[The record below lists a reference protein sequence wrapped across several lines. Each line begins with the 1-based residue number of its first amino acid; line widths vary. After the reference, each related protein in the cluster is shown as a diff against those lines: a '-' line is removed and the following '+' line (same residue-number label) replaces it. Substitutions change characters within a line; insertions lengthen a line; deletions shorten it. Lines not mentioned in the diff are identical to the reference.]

1 MSAPFTKVDRSRL
14 PGEGAPRRLV
24 FPAIEKSTSPGGL
37 RIWTVRHDA
46 VPVVTMALLIRR
58 GAADD
63 PPGRDG
69 LAAIAVDMLDEGTG
83 SLSAI
88 DFHDSVARLG
98 AQLDSDIG
106 SDATLLSMT
115 AMSRFAGPCLT
126 LLADM
131 VVRPSL
137 REEDFARVRQLRLHR
152 LRQLRDLPRLVADR
166 AFARLLYGDHPYGHM
181 PLGRES
187 TLAALTVD
195 DVRAF
200 HRAVLQP
207 SDATL
212 VVVGDC
218 AHDVIDPMATE
229 AFEGWSCANGFDRVS
244 DPALRPPLPPRL
256 NLVPRPSAPQ
266 SELRIGHVA
275 VAMSTP
281 DYHALVA
288 ANMVLGGQFV
298 SRINWNLRE
307 TKGFTYG
314 AQTAFDFRR
323 LPGPFTLQASVHTA
337 ATAAAISESVAE
349 IAGIRGPRPVTADEL
364 ALGVAALTRG
374 YARNFETAEQVTR
387 AVTQIALHDLPD
399 DHFARFVPAIER
411 VTVDDVTR
419 AAATHL
425 DPSRLTTL
433 VVGDHE
439 KVAED
444 LERLGSG
451 RLNVLSAEA
460 V

>member
-1 MSAPFTKVDRSRL
+1 M
-14 PGEGAPRRLV
+14 
-24 FPAIEKSTSPGGL
+24 
-37 RIWTVRHDA
+37 
-46 VPVVTMALLIRR
+46 MLLIRC

-83 SLSAI
+83 SMSAI
-88 DFHDSVARLG
+88 DFHDSIARLG

-106 SDATLLSMT
+106 CDATLISMT

-137 REEDFARVRQLRLHR
+137 REDDFARVRQLRLHR

-181 PLGRES
+181 PLGHEAA
-187 TLAALTVD
+187 LAGLTVD
-195 DVRAF
+195 DVRDF
-200 HRAVLQP
+200 HRSVLQR

-218 AHDVIDPMATE
+218 AHDVIDVTATE
-229 AFEGWSCANGFDRVS
+229 AFAGWSCANGVDRVLG
-244 DPALRPPLPPRL
+244 PAPPELPPRL
-256 NLVPRPSAPQ
+256 SIVPRPAAPQ

-275 VAMSTP
+275 VARSTL

-288 ANMVLGGQFV
+288 ANTVLGGQFV

-307 TKGFTYG
+307 RKGFTYG
-314 AQTAFDFRR
+314 AQTSFDFRR
-323 LPGPFTLQASVHTA
+323 RPGPFTLQTSVHTT
-337 ATAAAISESVAE
+337 ATAAAISESIAE
-349 IAGIRGPRPVTADEL
+349 IAGITGPRPVTPDEL

-374 YARNFETAEQVTR
+374 YARNFETAEQVAR
-387 AVTQIALHDLPD
+387 AVAQIALHDLPD
-399 DHFARFVPAIER
+399 DHFAQFVPAIER
-411 VTVDDVTR
+411 VTVDEVTR
-419 AAATHL
+419 AASTHL
-425 DPSRLTTL
+425 DPARLTTL

-444 LERLGSG
+444 LEQLGLG
-451 RLNVLSAEA
+451 PLNVLKAEA

>member
-1 MSAPFTKVDRSRL
+1 
-14 PGEGAPRRLV
+14 V
-24 FPAIEKSTSPGGL
+24 FPTIEKSTAPGGL
-37 RIWTVRHDA
+37 RIWSVRHDA
-46 VPVVTMALLIRR
+46 IPVVTITLLIRR

-83 SLSAI
+83 SMSAI
-88 DFHDSVARLG
+88 DFHESVARLG

-115 AMSRFAGPCLT
+115 AMSRFTRPCLA

-181 PLGRES
+181 PLGHEAA
-187 TLAALTVD
+187 LAGLTVD
-195 DVRAF
+195 DVRDF
-200 HRAVLQP
+200 HRSVLQR

-212 VVVGDC
+212 IVVGDC
-218 AHDVIDPMATE
+218 AHEVIELMATE
-229 AFEGWSCANGFDRVS
+229 AFAGWICANGADRVLG
-244 DPALRPPLPPRL
+244 PAPPELPPRL
-256 NLVPRPSAPQ
+256 SLVPRPLAPQ

-275 VAMSTP
+275 VARSTP

-307 TKGFTYG
+307 RKGFTYG
-314 AQTAFDFRR
+314 AQTSFDFRR
-323 LPGPFTLQASVHTA
+323 QPGPFTLQTSVHTT
-337 ATAAAISESVAE
+337 ATAAAISESIAE
-349 IAGIRGPRPVTADEL
+349 IAGIRGPRPVAPDEL

-374 YARNFETAEQVTR
+374 YARSFETSGQVAR
-387 AVTQIALHDLPD
+387 AVTEIALHDLPD

-433 VVGDHE
+433 VVGDHD

-444 LERLGSG
+444 LERLGLG
-451 RLNVLSAEA
+451 QVNVLRADA
-460 V
+460 A

>member
-1 MSAPFTKVDRSRL
+1 M
-14 PGEGAPRRLV
+14 
-24 FPAIEKSTSPGGL
+24 
-37 RIWTVRHDA
+37 
-46 VPVVTMALLIRR
+46 MLLIRC

-83 SLSAI
+83 SMSAI
-88 DFHDSVARLG
+88 DFHDSIARLG

-106 SDATLLSMT
+106 CDATLISMT

-137 REEDFARVRQLRLHR
+137 REDDFARVRQLRLHR

-181 PLGRES
+181 PLGHEAA
-187 TLAALTVD
+187 LAGLTVD
-195 DVRAF
+195 DVRDF
-200 HRAVLQP
+200 HRSVLQR

-218 AHDVIDPMATE
+218 AHGVIDAMATE
-229 AFEGWSCANGFDRVS
+229 AFAGWSCANGVDRVLG
-244 DPALRPPLPPRL
+244 PAPPELPPRL
-256 NLVPRPSAPQ
+256 SIVPRPAAPQ

-275 VAMSTP
+275 VARSTL

-288 ANMVLGGQFV
+288 ANTVLGGQFV

-307 TKGFTYG
+307 RKGFTYG
-314 AQTAFDFRR
+314 AQTSFDFRR
-323 LPGPFTLQASVHTA
+323 RPGPFTLQTSVHTT
-337 ATAAAISESVAE
+337 ATAAAISESIAE
-349 IAGIRGPRPVTADEL
+349 IAGITGPRPVTPDEL

-374 YARNFETAEQVTR
+374 YARNFETAEQVAR
-387 AVTQIALHDLPD
+387 AVAQIALHDLPD
-399 DHFARFVPAIER
+399 DHFAQFVPAIER
-411 VTVDDVTR
+411 VTVDEVTR
-419 AAATHL
+419 AASTHL
-425 DPSRLTTL
+425 DPARLTTL

-444 LERLGSG
+444 LEQLGLG
-451 RLNVLSAEA
+451 PLNVLKAEA